1 MALVLPYR
9 GEDLLTLAVL
19 VAAAALLAA
28 IARIDCRTR
37 RIPNRAVGALAGLWL
52 LWRLGLGAYECWME
66 HAGFYSSTFP
76 LAYRFQSGA
85 WASQPLGLPSA
96 PEALAA
102 AAVVGLGLLACT
114 LAYEALAKREALGGG
129 DVKLMAALA
138 LFLGLGRS
146 ALCLLVACVVAVA
159 WAALRRRRAGGSGS
173 SAGSDASP
181 ADAQGTFAF
190 GPALAI
196 GAAVAVVPGVAAALM
211 W

>member
-85 WASQPLGLPSA
+85 SA

-102 AAVVGLGLLACT
+102 AAVVGLGLLAFT
-114 LAYEALAKREALGGG
+114 LAYEALAKKEALGGG

-181 ADAQGTFAF
+181 ADAEGTFAF